1 MNPKPTDQQIESYAK
16 YLMNLS
22 SSEFLKELK
31 MVYSDPT
38 IKKLDKIRKAENL
51 DLNKLSKAVLINK
64 WCWGLKK

>member
-22 SSEFLKELK
+22 SLEFLNELK

-51 DLNKLSKAVLINK
+51 DLNKLSKAVLLNK
-64 WCWGLKK
+64 WCWGL